1 MAKNH
6 LQHTYKFLEVIVM
19 FIQKDQRNKQEI
31 NLEKYLMINYSEKNK
46 IYQLFDFIGKKCYS
60 QRYYY
65 IFNEKPGYES
75 IKIIEF
81 INNKTNKTN
90 LKINSKIDKNY

>member
-46 IYQLFDFIGKKCYS
+46 IYQLFDFIGKKCYIH
-60 QRYYY
+60 RDII
-65 IFNEKPGYES
+65 IFSMK
-75 IKIIEF
+75 
-81 INNKTNKTN
+81 N
-90 LKINSKIDKNY
+90 LDMNL